1 MPDDR
6 VKKGI
11 TRRGFLG
18 SLAAGTGAVGV
29 AGTGLFS
36 MIPRKAAAKT
46 CKVEDFVEDNV
57 RPIPPVGL
65 PAKWDKE
72 ADVVIVGAGGAGLT
86 ASNIARENGA
96 SVITIEKFYNAG
108 GATREATLAICW
120 GTKAQKRLGIEPDVK
135 WLVKWSLKDSDYTVD
150 PDLIA
155 RLIKKSAECM
165 DWIEDMGYW
174 NWEVYHCEGVP
185 FAHFPENTFKKTMML
200 RTQGVVTDTLYK
212 EAVKRG
218 VQFMFRTR
226 TEHLVRDGD
235 RIVGI
240 KVENEGET
248 LYIKAKKGVVLCAG
262 GMSVNRNMLKEYCP
276 NAYQGC
282 ASSYDMPG
290 STGECI
296 RMGFGAGADM
306 AGYNSVSVFDSSLP
320 YFEKGYDFYRY
331 LYNGD
336 IQLARQPWLYV
347 NKFGERF
354 VNEQLFGSGLSFTLM
369 ARHQMKQP
377 GGRCYVIFDSDY
389 ETNILKFKDIQDF
402 CEIPLLPDMPGM
414 KEWAE
419 NPETR
424 SICPNDW
431 RIAVK
436 RALVLGMIKKADSIE
451 ALAEQLNIDPARL
464 KRTVGNYNEYCKKG
478 RDRQFRKPKKYL
490 ISVKKAPFYGIK
502 VGAQIVETGCGLK
515 VNVDFQVIDR
525 NRKPV
530 PGLYAASH
538 TAGGVLGENNVSSSM
553 NLGDCCQAYTTGYI
567 AGSSAATSG

>member
-1 MPDDR
+1 MPDDN

-18 SLAAGTGAVGV
+18 RLAAGTGVMGA
-29 AGTGLFS
+29 AATGL
-36 MIPRKAAAKT
+36 MNVLPGKATANT
-46 CKVEDFVEDNV
+46 CSEEGYADDKVS
-57 RPIPPVGL
+57 PIPPIGP

-86 ASNIARENGA
+86 ASNIAREKGA
-96 SVITIEKFYNAG
+96 SVITVEKFYNAG
-108 GATREATLAICW
+108 GATREATVAICW
-120 GTKAQKRLGIEPDVK
+120 GTRAQKRLGIEPDPS

-150 PDLIA
+150 PDLIEH
-155 RLIKKSAECM
+155 LIKKSAECL

-174 NWEVYHCEGVP
+174 KWEVYYSEGVP

-218 VQFMFRTR
+218 VEFIFKTK
-226 TEHLVRDGD
+226 TERLVKDGD

-240 KVENEGET
+240 KVENEGRT
-248 LYIKAKKGVVLCAG
+248 LYIRAKKGVVLCAG
-262 GMSVNRNMLKEYCP
+262 GMSVNRDMLKEYCP
-276 NAYQGC
+276 SAYHGC

-296 RMGFGAGADM
+296 RMGFGAGADIT
-306 AGYNSVSVFDSSLP
+306 GFNSIAAFDSSLP
-320 YFEKGYDFYRY
+320 YFEQGYDFFRY

-347 NKFGERF
+347 NKHGERF
-354 VNEQLFGSGLSFTLM
+354 INEQLFGAGLSFNLM
-369 ARHQMKQP
+369 ADEQMKQP
-377 GGRCYVIFDSDY
+377 GGRCYVVFDADY
-389 ETNILKFKDIQDF
+389 ETNIKKFKDVQDF
-402 CEIPLLPDMPGM
+402 CEIPLEPNMPGM
-414 KEWAE
+414 KEWGE

-424 SICPNDW
+424 NLCPNDW

-436 RALVLGMIKKADSIE
+436 RSLELGMIKKANTIE
-451 ALAEQLNIDPARL
+451 ELADMLMIDPKRL
-464 KRTVGNYNEYCKKG
+464 KKTVDQYNEYCEKG
-478 RDRQFRKPKKYL
+478 RDGQFRKPKQYL
-490 ISVKKAPFYGIK
+490 VPVKKAPFYGIK
-502 VGAQIVETGCGLK
+502 VGAQIVETECGLK
-515 VNVDFQVIDR
+515 TNYDYQVIDK
-525 NRKPV
+525 NRKPI

-538 TAGGVLGENNVSSSM
+538 TAGGAIGENNCSSSM

-567 AGSSAATSG
+567 AGESVVRLG